1 MSHAV
6 SDALIDP
13 VRACRHSL
21 QFRLGVQFHT
31 PGKVPPLESLLPAR
45 YLRIQVAS
53 LPPDRIDGSRWQDGL
68 RVHDGTKNG
77 REFDESDPTWKQSG
91 VFPLGGISPLD
102 QPSPDTLVLD
112 RWLDVPAVPP
122 TAALTTTFTLIT
134 DRRQRS
140 SVINSLPPS
149 QEVLKRPTTS
159 SHCPIRRR
167 SLTARSWRW
176 QASPTTA
183 RRCFLSPRKPRTG
196 LPSASA
202 GFIRPSAKPPTTS
215 SQSNRAMSPLQ
226 AIEFL
231 GRQTLGGNTCD

>member
-140 SVINSLPPS
+140 SVINSLPPKPGS
-149 QEVLKRPTTS
+149 AETTNHFISLPYPAPVVDGEELEVASVAYYREAVLPFTPEAKDW
-159 SHCPIRRR
+159 IAL
-167 SLTARSWRW
+167 SLSRFYPPERETADYIIAVESCHE
-176 QASPTTA
+176 SI
-183 RRCFLSPRKPRTG
+183 
-196 LPSASA
+196 A
-202 GFIRPSAKPPTTS
+202 GDRVPWKTNPWW
-215 SQSNRAMSPLQ
+215 
-226 AIEFL
+226 
-231 GRQTLGGNTCD
+231 